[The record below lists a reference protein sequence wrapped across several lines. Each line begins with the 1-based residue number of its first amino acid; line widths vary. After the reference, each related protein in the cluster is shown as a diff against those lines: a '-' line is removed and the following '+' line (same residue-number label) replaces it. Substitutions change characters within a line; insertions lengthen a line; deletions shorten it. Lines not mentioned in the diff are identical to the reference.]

1 MYSPASINVMRK
13 IAVGILIVLF
23 ISFLVF
29 EGRKLLLAPPLTL
42 LSPPEDLITNNHKI
56 QLAGQTDPGVRVTVN
71 NTNVFPNEKGYFED
85 QIILQDGLNNLDIK
99 AVRRYARPRL
109 IQRKIFVN
117 SNKTALAPYSTKD
130 L

>member
-1 MYSPASINVMRK
+1 MRK

-23 ISFLVF
+23 IGFLAF

-42 LSPPEDLITNNHKI
+42 LSPPEDLITNDHKI
-56 QLAGQTDPGVRVTVN
+56 QLVGQTDPGVRVTIN
-71 NTNVFPNEKGYFED
+71 NTSVFPNEKGYFED
-85 QIILQDGLNNLDIK
+85 QIVLQDGLNNLDVK

-117 SNKTALAPYSTKD
+117 SNRTALAPYLIKD